1 VTAVLG
7 GWPWLI
13 RYAPQLRV
21 LPPRVAL
28 FHLRARIAALR
39 AGDEFSLASA
49 TRAADV
55 AVLLKLAKGRHRV
68 VELGTATAWTAL
80 SLVLDDPGRTV
91 ITYDPID
98 RPERE
103 RYLRLVSRRDRD
115 RVVFVTAPGAD
126 GPRGTEPV
134 DLLYIDSTHDREGTI
149 HEIQAWR
156 PVLGPDAIVV
166 LDDYAHPGFPGVREA
181 VQELNLVGEQRGTMF
196 VHRVQ
201 GPV

>member
-1 VTAVLG
+1 VLG

-28 FHLRARIAALR
+28 FHLRARIVALR

-55 AVLLKLAKGRHRV
+55 AVLLKLAEGRRRV
-68 VELGTATAWTAL
+68 AELGTATAWTAL
-80 SLVLDDPGRTV
+80 SLVLDDPRRTV

-103 RYLRLVSRRDRD
+103 RYLRLVSRDDRE
-115 RVVFVTAPGAD
+115 RVTFVAAPGSD
-126 GPRGTEPV
+126 GPRDAEPV
-134 DLLYIDSTHDREGTI
+134 DLLYIDSTHERDGTI
-149 HEIQAWR
+149 QELEAWR
-156 PVLGPDAIVV
+156 PVLGRGAVVV
-166 LDDYAHPGFPGVREA
+166 LDDYAHPGFPGVKEA
-181 VQELNLVGEQRGTMF
+181 VQELGLAGEQRGTMF
-196 VHRVQ
+196 VHRIM
-201 GPV
+201 

>member
-1 VTAVLG
+1 MLG

-28 FHLRARIAALR
+28 FHLRARIVALR

-55 AVLLKLAKGRHRV
+55 AVLLKLAKGRRRV

-103 RYLRLVSRRDRD
+103 RYLRLVSRGDRE
-115 RVVFVTAPGAD
+115 RVTLVGAPGAG
-126 GPRGTEPV
+126 GPPDAEPV
-134 DLLYIDSTHDREGTI
+134 DLLYIDSTHEREETI
-149 HEIQAWR
+149 RELEAWQ
-156 PVLGPDAIVV
+156 PVLGHDAIVV
-166 LDDYAHPGFPGVREA
+166 LDDYAHPGFPGVKQA
-181 VQELNLVGEQRGTMF
+181 VHELGLSGEQRGTMF
-196 VHRVQ
+196 VHRVM
-201 GPV
+201 